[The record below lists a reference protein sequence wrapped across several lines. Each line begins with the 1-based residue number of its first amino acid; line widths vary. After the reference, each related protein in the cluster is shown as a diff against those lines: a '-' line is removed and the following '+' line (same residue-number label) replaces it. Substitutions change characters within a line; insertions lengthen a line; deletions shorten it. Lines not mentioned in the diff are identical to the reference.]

1 MSISSAE
8 AHVNDD
14 VTLTRRAFLA
24 CIADTDMFNLIST
37 SSLTPSQKRKGRY
50 NASIP

>member
-24 CIADTDMFNLIST
+24 CVADTDMFNLMST
-37 SSLTPSQKRKGRY
+37 SSLTPKPETKG
-50 NASIP
+50 SI